1 AVRQRLGVAVV
12 ADVAKTGLLQQL
24 ADAVAGVKAFG
35 IELVGDHTHFVVH
48 DNFAGDQAFPVL
60 ADRALAADEMVVV
73 DPLPRALI
81 EVFVHVPAIGDV
93 EHQLAAGTQD
103 LADRGQHLLVVLLVG
118 EVAERVAHDGNAIH
132 DVLREPWVARVT
144 FLEDALQALALRP
157 LFGEPHQVARAV
169 KPHDV
174 AKAASGKLQ
183 AVSALAA
190 AQVENLAVW
199 LDLGGRYDEVDL
211 TARVLA
217 ILDHVTVGLHI
228 EGVEE
233 LPPPLLRE
241 VCLEVR
247 YGTQART
254 RCQSS
259 RALGPCRHHHGGQ
272 LSSSLPPAA
281 AAGARPY
288 LPAGSVPRP
297 VDTTPVGL
305 DKTRS
310 LVCRFSLSNFYLWT
324 MKHSCKLQCR
334 STPDRHIHFL

>member
-1 AVRQRLGVAVV
+1 
-12 ADVAKTGLLQQL
+12 
-24 ADAVAGVKAFG
+24 
-35 IELVGDHTHFVVH
+35 
-48 DNFAGDQAFPVL
+48 VL
-60 ADRALAADEMVVV
+60 
-73 DPLPRALI
+73 P
-81 EVFVHVPAIGDV
+81 
-93 EHQLAAGTQD
+93 
-103 LADRGQHLLVVLLVG
+103 
-118 EVAERVAHDGNAIH
+118 
-132 DVLREPWVARVT
+132 
-144 FLEDALQALALRP
+144 P

-281 AAGARPY
+281 AAGERQTSHRLRPS
-288 LPAGSVPRP
+288 AGRHETRRPRQNAILSLSIFPVKLLSVDDEAFLQAPTLLGAHHHVHCLRPRTAMKKPSVP
-297 VDTTPVGL
+297 
-305 DKTRS
+305 
-310 LVCRFSLSNFYLWT
+310 
-324 MKHSCKLQCR
+324 
-334 STPDRHIHFL
+334 